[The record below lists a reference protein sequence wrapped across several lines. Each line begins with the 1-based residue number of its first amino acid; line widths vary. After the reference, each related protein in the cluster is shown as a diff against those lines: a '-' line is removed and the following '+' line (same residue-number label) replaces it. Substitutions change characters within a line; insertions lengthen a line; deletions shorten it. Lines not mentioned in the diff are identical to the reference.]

1 MGYFVG
7 WVVILGLTTILYYA
21 LTLAYTTVILCFII
35 PLLMA
40 PAGFY
45 LSLISAALFGQTY
58 RESVVLL
65 EAQTTGSSTSNE
77 MMPVES

>member
-1 MGYFVG
+1 MG
-7 WVVILGLTTILYYA
+7 LAAILYYA
-21 LTLAYTTVILCFII
+21 LTLAYITVILCFVI

-58 RESVVLL
+58 RESTILL
-65 EAQTTGSSTSNE
+65 EARTAGIGMSNE
-77 MMPVES
+77 MTPVES